1 MEIEGYYM
9 EKLLNH
15 NGIIEHMNNNFI
27 KSRFEKVLS
36 VDIESN
42 DDYYNFL
49 VSLSE
54 YSLMAFAKDAV
65 HNNLNISKGNGSFA
79 NLFHYDYSN
88 NIDYSFIYTNLKNP
102 IIKTPIYQHYCD
114 LHKDEQKELCLNCLE
129 RYRVITRNLI
139 PLMKTLRKD
148 LCSIYFTDM
157 LYDLIRF
164 ENRHLY
170 AFITHM
176 INEFSD
182 GSSFKRFATNF
193 GKKKIQKLLK
203 GINKPFRRIDF
214 KMILKKYIP
223 LLYSVFAYCANIRID
238 CLDRVYDFMLY
249 KGLSM
254 FKTVPNKY
262 IVVGYKVDTNYRI
275 DIIETSSILD
285 FSGNDIFQ
293 IASHPLLEG
302 LNFGFHTDRQI
313 AYNEVNKRNDNEK
326 KKLRKK
332 YDGFKFNGKSVF
344 TGHTIYSDNTIII
357 GFLKESENTFQNFR
371 LDIHITSIIPNHI
384 DLDKMRFINH
394 DKWIFED
401 NEYDLEYNS

>member
-1 MEIEGYYM
+1 
-9 EKLLNH
+9 
-15 NGIIEHMNNNFI
+15 
-27 KSRFEKVLS
+27 
-36 VDIESN
+36 
-42 DDYYNFL
+42 
-49 VSLSE
+49 
-54 YSLMAFAKDAV
+54 
-65 HNNLNISKGNGSFA
+65 
-79 NLFHYDYSN
+79 
-88 NIDYSFIYTNLKNP
+88 
-102 IIKTPIYQHYCD
+102 
-114 LHKDEQKELCLNCLE
+114 
-129 RYRVITRNLI
+129 
-139 PLMKTLRKD
+139 
-148 LCSIYFTDM
+148 
-157 LYDLIRF
+157 
-164 ENRHLY
+164 
-170 AFITHM
+170 M